1 MANERHTDVRE
12 WEVDSST
19 RQSVHPYT
27 KYDPFREATSTTA
40 STIKSVAVGEVATNW
55 VTNPR
60 VEAALSDADG
70 FTAIDSAISRD
81 TGQQSVGAASLL
93 ANPDEGSAGQ
103 GWYWES
109 PTIPFSVNPQHL
121 AVQLEHRGASAAS
134 AVKLEIRDAAG
145 TTVLA
150 TSGSSNLATS
160 WTRVTAQYT
169 VPPSTA
175 GAAYRLYLT
184 TQTDHN
190 INFYADK
197 IMFEVRED
205 TNAVSTY
212 LDGATG
218 INYEWTGTA
227 NASTSLKKPDM
238 SVIRGI
244 YIRNESTT
252 AAEIVY
258 VAFDTTATSTT
269 GIAVLP
275 NHSDFAT
282 SVFETNFPLD
292 FRGYVSVLAASG
304 TPTVSGVIWGAANL

>member
-60 VEAALSDADG
+60 IEAADITM
-70 FTAIDSAISRD
+70 FTASGSAISRD
-81 TGQQSVGAASLL
+81 TGQQSVGTASLL
-93 ANPDEGSAGQ
+93 VNPANSAADEGF
-103 GWYWES
+103 YWTS
-109 PTIPFSVNPQHL
+109 PTIPFSINPQHIS
-121 AVQLEHRGASAAS
+121 VQVEHRGASAS
-134 AVKLEIRDAAG
+134 GAVTLEIMDSDG
-145 TTVLA
+145 TILA
-150 TSGSSNLATS
+150 TSGSDNLATS
-160 WTRVTAQYT
+160 WRRLTASYT
-169 VPPSTA
+169 VPPSTT
-175 GAAYRLYLT
+175 GATYRLSVT
-184 TQTDHN
+184 TTAQHN
-190 INFYADK
+190 INFYVDK

-227 NASTSLKKPDM
+227 NASTSIKKPDM

-282 SVFETNFPLD
+282 SVFESNFPLD

-304 TPTVSGVIWGAANL
+304 TPTVSGVIWGTANL